1 MATLESSIRLND
13 QMSDTLLHIISVMD
27 STVNVVD
34 RMNSAL
40 AADADTSSF
49 EAMSRSI
56 ENVREQIR
64 GLAATEIP
72 MPQWQSDTGVEVFNT
87 SGVERYRQEVGSL
100 NDMMLQLAA
109 EQERITQNAVYGN
122 VLPPNAAADM
132 INLNNRIQQI
142 GQRIQEIS
150 SRPIDA
156 VTPQELNQLERLR
169 GQLDTALQLQNEMNA
184 AAENLDIE
192 GANSAYLRLSQTVR
206 NTERSIRDNA
216 AEQENFNNT
225 VEQGAS
231 ASNKLWDT
239 VKKIGGAY
247 AGIKGLEKIV
257 EMSDGLVTTKARLDL
272 MNDGLQTTDELYD
285 MVYQS
290 AQNARGS
297 LEDMA
302 DVVARF
308 GNNTRDTFAN
318 NKEVVA
324 FSELVQ
330 KQMTIAGASTQE
342 SANAM
347 LQLSQ
352 ALGSG
357 VLRGDELNSIFEQ
370 APNLIQGI
378 ADYLDVPIGKI
389 REMASDG
396 AITADVVKNS
406 VFAAAEDINAK
417 FDAMPMTWGQMWQ
430 SMKNRALIALNPLLT
445 RINEMLNDERF
456 QTGLQALMDGFVIF
470 ADVALDVLNAVANA
484 AAWVADNWE
493 VIGPIILTA
502 AAAVLAY
509 KGATLLA
516 KGAQDLLNWSFTHS
530 GIFKFMAILT
540 AFVTTMAVANN
551 AINDAYGLSWSFG
564 GFMGGTLMTILG
576 GLGNGVLAI
585 AKTFIG
591 LWEVAK
597 MVAHNI
603 GAAFSNLAT
612 RFTADTGNF
621 ASWTAEAISE
631 IRPDLS
637 GDPSGASKLT
647 EDERQAIYNR
657 ALQIGQEHSAELE
670 SKLVEY
676 ETLPE
681 AWDKGWNTLD
691 FIDLDEMWDIGYEA
705 GDKFGKIFDYND
717 ELSKTLNSNFDY
729 ESMLTDIGDIAGNT
743 DDIKKGLEIT
753 DEELKYLRDIAEQ
766 EAVNR
771 FTTAEITIEQTNN
784 NNVSSEMDLDGI
796 IIGLTD
802 MAAEAVEIISEGVH
816 A

>member
-1 MATLESSIRLND
+1 MATLESSIRLSD

-72 MPQWQSDTGVEVFNT
+72 APEWQSDTGIEVFNT

-100 NDMMLQLAA
+100 NDMMSRLAA
-109 EQERITQNAVYGN
+109 VQERITQNAVYGN

-156 VTPQELNQLERLR
+156 VTPQELNQLEQLR
-169 GQLDTALQLQNEMNA
+169 GQLNTALQLQNEMNA
-184 AAENLDIE
+184 AADNLDIE
-192 GANSAYLRLSQTVR
+192 GANSAYLRLSQTVS

-216 AEQENFNNT
+216 AEQENFNNAI
-225 VEQGAS
+225 EQGAS

-257 EMSDGLVTTKARLDL
+257 EMSDSLVTTKARLNQ

-285 MVYQS
+285 MVYRS

-297 LEDMA
+297 LGDMA

-308 GNNTRDTFAN
+308 GNNARDAFAN

-370 APNLIQGI
+370 APNLIRGI
-378 ADYLDVPIGKI
+378 ADYLDVPLGKI

-396 AITADVVKNS
+396 EITADIVKNS
-406 VFAAAEDINAK
+406 VFAAADDINAK

-445 RINEMLNDERF
+445 RLNEMFNDERF
-456 QTGLQALMDGFVIF
+456 QAGLQALMDGFVIF
-470 ADVALDVLNAVANA
+470 AGVALDVLNAVAGA

-530 GIFKFMAILT
+530 GLFKFMAVLT

-551 AINDAYGLSWSFG
+551 AINDAYDLSWSLG
-564 GFMGGTLMTILG
+564 GFIGGTLMTVLG
-576 GLGNGVLAI
+576 GLGNIVLAI
-585 AKTFIG
+585 AKTFLG

-597 MVAHNI
+597 MVVHNI
-603 GAAFSNLAT
+603 STAFYNLGVRLENFFSMEAELSPQLAAMLELHPELVN
-612 RFTADTGNF
+612 N
-621 ASWTAEAISE
+621 
-631 IRPDLS
+631 
-637 GDPSGASKLT
+637 PSAVDNLT
-647 EDERQAIYNR
+647 EEELQAINDRAEQIAQNR
-657 ALQIGQEHSAELE
+657 PAESELHL
-670 SKLVEY
+670 KEY
-676 ETLPE
+676 ETLPD
-681 AWDKGWNTLD
+681 AWNKGFNALE
-691 FIDLDEMWDIGYEA
+691 FINLDEMWELGQEL
-705 GDKFGKIFDYND
+705 GDKFGKIFDYNGD
-717 ELSKTLNSNFDY
+717 LNKALNNDFDY
-729 ESMLTDIGDIAGNT
+729 SSMLENISDNT

-784 NNVSSEMDLDGI
+784 NNVSSAMDLDGI
-796 IIGLTD
+796 VSGLTD